1 MKIENNFSVNAPIE
15 DAWKVILDLERVAP
29 CLPGAAIEEAAGD
42 EYQGTMAVKLGPISA
57 RYRGTVKVEETDESN
72 HRVVLKATGK
82 ETRGQGSASATITSS
97 MSEESGATN
106 VVVETDMEVT
116 GKVAQFG
123 RGIMQDVASE
133 LMDRF
138 STCVEQEIVGGGSE
152 GAGGSEEDGGAPREE
167 TPTVAKGSAATQ
179 PGASTRQPPQRE
191 AQPLDLG
198 SVSSGA
204 VLKRAV
210 PVLAGVG
217 GLSLLVS
224 LVFGLR
230 RRPSFQ
236 LIIGELEIRK
246 R

>member
-1 MKIENNFSVNAPIE
+1 MNIENSFSVNAPIE

-29 CLPGAAIEEAAGD
+29 CLPGASIEEAAGD

-57 RYRGTVKVEETDESN
+57 RYRGTVKVEETDEAN
-72 HRVVLKATGK
+72 HRVVLRAMGN

-97 MSEESGATN
+97 MSEENGVTN
-106 VVVETDMEVT
+106 VLVQTDMEVT

-152 GAGGSEEDGGAPREE
+152 EAGRAPQKATTVTEE
-167 TPTVAKGSAATQ
+167 SAAAQT
-179 PGASTRQPPQRE
+179 GASTQQSPQRE

-198 SVSSGA
+198 SVSRGA

-210 PVLAGVG
+210 PVLAGAG
-217 GLSLLVS
+217 GLCLLIS
-224 LVFGLR
+224 LVVGLR
-230 RRPSFQ
+230 RPPSFQ
-236 LIIGELEIRK
+236 LIVGELEIRK

>member
-1 MKIENNFSVNAPIE
+1 MKIENSFSVNAPIE

-57 RYRGTVKVEETDESN
+57 RYRGTVKVEEADEQN
-72 HRVVLKATGK
+72 HRVVLRAAGN
-82 ETRGQGSASATITSS
+82 ETRGRGSASATITSS
-97 MSEESGATN
+97 MIEENGATN

-138 STCVEQEIVGGGSE
+138 SACVEQEITGGR
-152 GAGGSEEDGGAPREE
+152 GSEEKDSAAPRKEA
-167 TPTVAKGSAATQ
+167 PTATEGSSVAAQSGAT
-179 PGASTRQPPQRE
+179 STRVDSQRE

-198 SVSSGA
+198 SVGGGA
-204 VLKRAV
+204 VLKRAA
-210 PVLAGVG
+210 PILAGVVG
-217 GLSLLVS
+217 VGLLIS
-224 LVFGLR
+224 LVIGLR

-236 LIIGELEIRK
+236 LIVGDLEIRK

>member
-1 MKIENNFSVNAPIE
+1 MNIENSFSVNAPVE

-57 RYRGTVKVEETDESN
+57 RYRGTVKVEEADEAN
-72 HRVVLKATGK
+72 HRVVLRATGN
-82 ETRGQGSASATITSS
+82 ETRGQGSASASITSS
-97 MSEESGATN
+97 MSEEDGVTN
-106 VVVETDMEVT
+106 VLVQTDMEVT

-138 STCVEQEIVGGGSE
+138 ATCVEQEIVGGGGKE
-152 GAGGSEEDGGAPREE
+152 AAETLQEE
-167 TPTVAKGSAATQ
+167 TPTVVTESAATQ
-179 PGASTRQPPQRE
+179 PGADTRQAPPHE

-198 SVSSGA
+198 SVSRRA
-204 VLKRAV
+204 VLRRAV
-210 PVLAGVG
+210 PALVGVG
-217 GLSLLVS
+217 GLSLIVS
-224 LVFGLR
+224 LLGLR

-236 LIIGELEIRK
+236 LIIGDLEIRK

>member
-1 MKIENNFSVNAPIE
+1 MNIENSFSVNASVE
-15 DAWKVILDLERVAP
+15 DAWKVVLDLERVAP
-29 CLPGAAIEEAAGD
+29 CLPGAAIEESAGD

-57 RYRGTVKVEETDESN
+57 RYRGTVKVEETDEAN
-72 HRVVLKATGK
+72 HRVVLRATGN

-97 MSEESGATN
+97 MSEENGVTN
-106 VVVETDMEVT
+106 VLVETDMEVT

-152 GAGGSEEDGGAPREE
+152 ESNGIPQREAP
-167 TPTVAKGSAATQ
+167 SAAGEAATSQ
-179 PGASTRQPPQRE
+179 PRASAQQAPQRE

-198 SVSSGA
+198 SVSRGA
-204 VLKRAV
+204 VFKRAV

-217 GLSLLVS
+217 GVSLLAFLAV
-224 LVFGLR
+224 GIR

-236 LIIGELEIRK
+236 LIMGDLEIRK

>member
-1 MKIENNFSVNAPIE
+1 MKIENKFSVSAPIQ

-57 RYRGTVKVEETDESN
+57 RYRGTVKVEEADEDN
-72 HRVVLKATGK
+72 HRVVLRATGK

-97 MSEESGATN
+97 MNEENGATN

-138 STCVEQEIVGGGSE
+138 STCVEREIM
-152 GAGGSEEDGGAPREE
+152 GGANKESAEQTAESPSKETSTFTEE
-167 TPTVAKGSAATQ
+167 STDAPQRRSAARGT
-179 PGASTRQPPQRE
+179 PSGE

-204 VLKRAV
+204 VLKRAM
-210 PVLAGVG
+210 PVLAGAG
-217 GLSLLVS
+217 GLSLLIS

-236 LIIGELEIRK
+236 LIIGNLEIRK